1 MDDLKKQYL
10 NDLRK
15 SNVTDLDI
23 KNSLRVL
30 ETFNLALKTFYDT
43 QIDNN
48 SRLIDLGYGNG
59 SFLKVLKKKNISSKG
74 YDYDKINFENDKLP
88 EDSNSIDFV
97 TCNSVIEHLS
107 DVTNLFKE
115 VHRILKPNGKFLLV
129 TPNFYYDYKNFYD
142 DPTHINPFTI
152 EKLNTAL
159 LFNDFKA
166 LIISGSFIASCSS
179 CQSYVPES
187 TPCSILKF
195 ITLNNANSF
204 FLTNSVMYNS
214 YFKVAL
220 TLKSIEPLFNLMGI
234 IS

>member
-10 NDLRK
+10 NELRK
-15 SNVTDLDI
+15 SNVTDLDT

-43 QIDNN
+43 QINNN

-59 SFLKVLKKKNISSKG
+59 SFLKVLEKKNISSKG

-88 EDSNSIDFV
+88 EDSNSVDFV

-129 TPNFYYDYKNFYD
+129 TPNFYYDYQNFYD

-152 EKLNTAL
+152 EKLNTTL
-159 LFNDFKA
+159 LFNNFKKIRIMPWVVKKSKV
-166 LIISGSFIASCSS
+166 LWKIPFSFFFARYLLLVRNDSKLPI
-179 CQSYVPES
+179 PK
-187 TPCSILKF
+187 ILKGQ
-195 ITLNNANSF
+195 TK
-204 FLTNSVMYNS
+204 VM
-214 YFKVAL
+214 F
-220 TLKSIEPLFNLMGI
+220 SIAEK
-234 IS
+234 